1 MILYFFKNTL
11 AFSRLIINVSLTL
24 VYTLERCLQTRM
36 AKKIFFQRSLRHGY
50 HELINI
56 LNFILLV

>member
-50 HELINI
+50 HE
-56 LNFILLV
+56 